1 MKPVFT
7 LLIFLAMVACSQSSD
22 SGDGKTDNPF
32 FNELNKA
39 IQYGDVS
46 HEDLTE
52 YASLTLKQIDE
63 TLEGIR
69 SVESP
74 GFNNVF
80 VAFDNVINDLMKA
93 SSTCFMFYWVS
104 PDSVSRAK
112 GLEGYQLLD
121 SLSNSL
127 TSDAGVFRQIL
138 AFSQTN
144 DY

>member
-7 LLIFLAMVACSQSSD
+7 LLILLAMVACSQSPD
-22 SGDGKTDNPF
+22 SGEGKTDNPF
-32 FNELNKA
+32 FNELNHA
-39 IQYGDVS
+39 VQYGDVS

-52 YASLTLKQIDE
+52 YATLTLNQIDE

-104 PDSVSRAK
+104 PDSPSRAK
-112 GLEGYQLLD
+112 GLEGYQLLRAD
-121 SLSNSL
+121 RNAIINRS
-127 TSDAGVFRQIL
+127 
-138 AFSQTN
+138 
-144 DY
+144 